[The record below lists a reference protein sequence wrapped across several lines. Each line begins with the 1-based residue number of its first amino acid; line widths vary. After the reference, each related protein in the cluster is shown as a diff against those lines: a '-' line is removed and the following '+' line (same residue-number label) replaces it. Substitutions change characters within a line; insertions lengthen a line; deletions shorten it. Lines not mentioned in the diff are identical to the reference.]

1 MNETL
6 PFVLKSNKEE
16 FKKKSNKWLVLWS
29 ILYVVKNVLHTNI
42 LITGLTFLYKINKYQ
57 QTHSGFTKDM
67 TYFLG

>member
-57 QTHSGFTKDM
+57 QTHFGFTKDM